1 MKPGSVRAAALSGI
15 LEIMTLSSVF
25 PVPLVRRAISE
36 ALRGRVAGDDAA
48 EVGRRIWTAP
58 GERWFEPGS
67 PIHVVHQDASMFVG
81 GLRSLLMQMLHPAA
95 MAGVAGHS
103 GYRSDPWGRLQRTS
117 TFIAMTTY
125 GPVDEAEALIAKI
138 RGIHDRVRGK
148 TFDGRPYAAS
158 DPHLLRWVHLAEVD
172 SFLDAYG
179 RYGAQRAS
187 RAFCDQYVA
196 QTGLVAAK
204 LGVIDPPQTH
214 AELQKSL
221 QVYRPELGGS
231 PLAWDA
237 AKFLLLNPPLPL
249 PARPGYGM
257 LAAAAV
263 SSLPAWARRE
273 LRLPRI
279 PLLDRAVAD
288 PMGKVATATIRWAMV
303 PPGRESQPA

>member
-1 MKPGSVRAAALSGI
+1 
-15 LEIMTLSSVF
+15 
-25 PVPLVRRAISE
+25 
-36 ALRGRVAGDDAA
+36 
-48 EVGRRIWTAP
+48 
-58 GERWFEPGS
+58 
-67 PIHVVHQDASMFVG
+67 MFVG

-117 TFIAMTTY
+117 TFLAMTTF
-125 GPVDEAEALIAKI
+125 GPADQAEELIGRI

-172 SFLDAYG
+172 SFLTTYQ
-179 RYGAQRAS
+179 RFGAAPATD
-187 RAFCDQYVA
+187 AFCDDYVA

-204 LGVIDPPQTH
+204 LGVIDPPNTH
-214 AELQKSL
+214 AALRTAL

-237 AKFLLLNPPLPL
+237 AKFLLLEPPLPL
-249 PARPGYGM
+249 AARPGYGM

-263 SSLPAWARRE
+263 SSMPAWARRE
-273 LRLPRI
+273 LRLPRV
-279 PLLDRAVAD
+279 PLLDRAVGE
-288 PMGKVATATIRWAMV
+288 PMGRLATATIRWAMV
-303 PPGRESQPA
+303 PPGRETQAA